1 MTKIIGLTLL
11 CILYSTQIYAKQ
23 SAFEVEDAAFLQASC
38 LEATVIFARQSEQG
52 KFAALHTSMAEAMRA
67 GYCIGV
73 LQQYIKQQHNCLN
86 YYQSNRQQG
95 GIRKWLDLAK
105 AVAKLSITRKNLKEI
120 TSNELIEEASCN
132 G

>member
-1 MTKIIGLTLL
+1 M
-11 CILYSTQIYAKQ
+11 LYSNQILAKQ
-23 SAFEVEDAAFLQASC
+23 SSFQTDDAAFLQASC
-38 LEATVIFARQSEQG
+38 LEATVIFDRQSEQG

-73 LQQYIKQQHNCLN
+73 LQQYIKQQHNCPN
-86 YYQSNRQQG
+86 YYQSNGQQG

-105 AVAKLSITRKNLKEI
+105 AVVKLSITRKTLKEI

>member
-23 SAFEVEDAAFLQASC
+23 STFEVEDAAFLQASC
-38 LEATVIFARQSEQG
+38 LEATVIFDRQNEQG

-73 LQQYIKQQHNCLN
+73 LQQYIKQQHNCPN

-105 AVAKLSITRKNLKEI
+105 AVAQLSITRKNLKEI